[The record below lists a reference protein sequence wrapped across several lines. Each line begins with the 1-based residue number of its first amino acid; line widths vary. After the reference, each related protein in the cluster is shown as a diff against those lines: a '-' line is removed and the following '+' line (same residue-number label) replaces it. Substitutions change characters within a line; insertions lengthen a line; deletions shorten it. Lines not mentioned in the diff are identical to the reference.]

1 MIYEKRIIN
10 QYKMK
15 LLIGIACVAFG
26 LGLFILCF
34 LLNFD
39 MISYQILGLFLLITS
54 LAVIHLGFKFIFDYR
69 NYIRLVKQG
78 LKVKAQVI
86 DIKRTLLGVNNLP
99 DYVVEV
105 FYTHPDSKK
114 IYYTEFE
121 YSGDVNT
128 NDMLKKGNE
137 VDILIDPQDPNNIFY
152 SNII

>member
-1 MIYEKRIIN
+1 
-10 QYKMK
+10 MK

-39 MISYQILGLFLLITS
+39 MISYQILGLFLLIIS
-54 LAVIHLGFKFIFDYR
+54 LAIIHLGFKFIFDYR

-86 DIKRTLLGVNNLP
+86 DIKRTLLGENNLP

-105 FYTHPDSKK
+105 LYTHPSNKK
-114 IYYTEFE
+114 VYYSEFE
-121 YSGDVNT
+121 YSGDVFN
-128 NDMLKKGNE
+128 NEDLKKGHE
-137 VDILIDPQDPNNIFY
+137 VDILIDPENPNNIFY
-152 SNII
+152 SNMI